1 MLGWGMTRSACL
13 LFPEMEQKEGK
24 PSEDGTTVSPV
35 ADNPEMSGGGAPA
48 EETKGTAGKAINE
61 GPPAEAGKQEKA
73 PFEDGISAELQGEA
87 NGLDEVKVESQ
98 TEAGGKQD
106 AEAELKEED
115 GEKEETP
122 AASQEMTRRKEETK
136 SEPKEAEEKKESILA
151 CEKQKAEEKEAK
163 PESGQK
169 AEANDRDK
177 PEPKE
182 TVEEEEAKTASQEE
196 TGQREKHSTEPKEKA
211 TDEEAKAES
220 QKKAVVED
228 EAKAEPKESD
238 GKEEAKHDTTKEA
251 DAKEEVE
258 EAEEA
263 EPGSPSEEQEQ
274 DVEKEPEGGAG
285 VLPSSPEEWPESPT
299 GEGHN
304 LSTDGLGPDSVASGE
319 TSPSASESSPSD
331 VPQSPPES
339 PPSGEKKE
347 KAPERRV
354 SAPARP
360 RGPRAQNR
368 KAIVDKFG
376 GAASG
381 PTALFRNTKAAGA
394 AIGGVKNMLL
404 EWCRAMTKKY
414 EHVDIQN
421 FSSSWSS
428 GMAFCAL
435 IHKFF
440 PDAFDYAELDPT
452 KRRHNFTLAFSTAEK
467 LADCAQLL
475 DVDDMVRLAVPDS
488 KCVYTYIQELY
499 RSLVQK
505 GLVKTKKK

>member
-1 MLGWGMTRSACL
+1 
-13 LFPEMEQKEGK
+13 MEQTEEN
-24 PSEDGTTVSPV
+24 PSENGTTVSPT
-35 ADNPEMSGGGAPA
+35 AGNLDTPGNQSTA
-48 EETKGTAGKAINE
+48 EEVAKGSAGTSVKDPPDDAEQEGKA
-61 GPPAEAGKQEKA
+61 A
-73 PFEDGISAELQGEA
+73 PKGAVSGECPEDANVLDELKVDLQGEA
-87 NGLDEVKVESQ
+87 SGKK
-98 TEAGGKQD
+98 EAKGDLAEEEGG
-106 AEAELKEED
+106 
-115 GEKEETP
+115 KEET
-122 AASQEMTRRKEETK
+122 A
-136 SEPKEAEEKKESILA
+136 
-151 CEKQKAEEKEAK
+151 
-163 PESGQK
+163 
-169 AEANDRDK
+169 
-177 PEPKE
+177 
-182 TVEEEEAKTASQEE
+182 VASQEE
-196 TGQREKHSTEPKEKA
+196 TGRKEDTTPEPSEVKGKEEATLAPEKQKSDGKEANLDSKEKLDVSDKAKPEPKPEPKPEGA
-211 TDEEAKAES
+211 GAEVTVQEAETES
-220 QKKAVVED
+220 QKKADVKD
-228 EAKAEPKESD
+228 QANAELQAVD
-238 GKEEAKHDTTKEA
+238 GKEIVDGKEVIDGKEA
-251 DAKEEVE
+251 ESGTKQLV
-258 EAEEA
+258 
-263 EPGSPSEEQEQ
+263 EPGSPTEEQEQ
-274 DVEKEPEGGAG
+274 GEEKESEERTA
-285 VLPSSPEEWPESPT
+285 VIPSSPEEWPESPT
-299 GEGHN
+299 DEGTS
-304 LSTDGLGPDSVASGE
+304 LSPDGLGTDSTASGE

-331 VPQSPPES
+331 VSQSPTEP
-339 PPSGEKKE
+339 PPSEEKKE
-347 KAPERRV
+347 RAPERRV

-368 KAIVDKFG
+368 KAIMDKFG

-404 EWCRAMTKKY
+404 EWCRAMTRKY

>member
-1 MLGWGMTRSACL
+1 MGPESSKLSGIL
-13 LFPEMEQKEGK
+13 LSPGLTWCSQTIASKNERTDMEQTEGG
-24 PSEDGTTVSPV
+24 PSENGTTVSPTAGNLV
-35 ADNPEMSGGGAPA
+35 ISGNQSTA
-48 EETKGTAGKAINE
+48 EEAAAEGPTGTSVKDGPPDEAEQQGKAAPE
-61 GPPAEAGKQEKA
+61 GAVSGERPQEVNVV
-73 PFEDGISAELQGEA
+73 D
-87 NGLDEVKVESQ
+87 
-98 TEAGGKQD
+98 
-106 AEAELKEED
+106 ELKED
-115 GEKEETP
+115 LPGEASGKEEAKGDLAEEEGGKEETT
-122 AASQEMTRRKEETK
+122 M
-136 SEPKEAEEKKESILA
+136 
-151 CEKQKAEEKEAK
+151 
-163 PESGQK
+163 
-169 AEANDRDK
+169 
-177 PEPKE
+177 
-182 TVEEEEAKTASQEE
+182 ASQEE
-196 TGQREKHSTEPKEKA
+196 TGKKEETKP
-211 TDEEAKAES
+211 DPIEVK
-220 QKKAVVED
+220 
-228 EAKAEPKESD
+228 
-238 GKEEAKHDTTKEA
+238 GKEEATVASEKPKSEGKEA
-251 DAKEEVE
+251 NLDSKEKLDVNTKAQLEPKEGVGTEVIVQ
-258 EAEEA
+258 EAETESQEKA
-263 EPGSPSEEQEQ
+263 DEKDQANAELQEVDGKETESGTRELVEPGSPTEEQEQ
-274 DVEKEPEGGAG
+274 GEEKESEGRTA
-285 VLPSSPEEWPESPT
+285 VTASSPEEWPESPT
-299 GEGHN
+299 DEGAS
-304 LSTDGLGPDSVASGE
+304 LSPDGLGPDSTVSGE

-331 VPQSPPES
+331 VPQSPTEP
-339 PPSGEKKE
+339 PPSEEKKE
-347 KAPERRV
+347 RTPERRV
-354 SAPARP
+354 SAPTRP

-368 KAIVDKFG
+368 KAIMDKFG

-404 EWCRAMTKKY
+404 EWCRAMTRKY

>member
-1 MLGWGMTRSACL
+1 MD
-13 LFPEMEQKEGK
+13 PKEGK
-24 PSEDGTTVSPV
+24 PSEDGTTVSPTTEE
-35 ADNPEMSGGGAPA
+35 PRTPGSGVSVE
-48 EETKGTAGKAINE
+48 EETKDTAGMNAKE
-61 GPPAEAGKQEKA
+61 GPPEGADMQEKA
-73 PFEDGISAELQGEA
+73 SAEEGVSAEFQGEA
-87 NGLDEVKVESQ
+87 NGLPEVKVESHKENAGNE
-98 TEAGGKQD
+98 EAQ
-106 AEAELKEED
+106 AELVKEDGRKEEA
-115 GEKEETP
+115 TV
-122 AASQEMTRRKEETK
+122 ASQEVTDRKEESK
-136 SEPKEAEEKKESILA
+136 PESKEAEQNEQATLVS
-151 CEKQKAEEKEAK
+151 EKQKADEKGAEPQSVEKADGNDGDKSELGEAV
-163 PESGQK
+163 G
-169 AEANDRDK
+169 
-177 PEPKE
+177 
-182 TVEEEEAKTASQEE
+182 EEAADKGANTESQEPDDV
-196 TGQREKHSTEPKEKA
+196 K
-211 TDEEAKAES
+211 
-220 QKKAVVED
+220 D
-228 EAKAEPKESD
+228 EAKAEPQEAA
-238 GKEEAKHDTTKEA
+238 GKEENESDTKEL
-251 DAKEEVE
+251 
-258 EAEEA
+258 
-263 EPGSPSEEQEQ
+263 EPGGIPEEQAQDTEKESEE
-274 DVEKEPEGGAG
+274 GA
-285 VLPSSPEEWPESPT
+285 VATPSSPEEWPESPT
-299 GEGHN
+299 EEGHG
-304 LSTDGLGPDSVASGE
+304 LSPDGVDPDFSASGE

-331 VPQSPPES
+331 VPQSPTES
-339 PPSGEKKE
+339 PPSEEKKKE
-347 KAPERRV
+347 RAPERRV

-404 EWCRAMTKKY
+404 EWCRAMTRNY

-440 PDAFDYAELDPT
+440 PDAFDYAALDPT

-475 DVDDMVRLAVPDS
+475 EVDDMVRLAVPDS

>member
-1 MLGWGMTRSACL
+1 
-13 LFPEMEQKEGK
+13 MEQKEGK
-24 PSEDGTTVSPV
+24 PSEDGTIVSPG
-35 ADNPEMSGGGAPA
+35 ADNPEMSGGRDPA
-48 EETKGTAGKAINE
+48 EETKGAAGKVIHE

-73 PFEDGISAELQGEA
+73 PAEDDTSAELQGKA
-87 NGLDEVKVESQ
+87 NGLDEVKEESRR
-98 TEAGGKQD
+98 EAGGKED
-106 AEAELKEED
+106 AKDELKKED
-115 GEKEETP
+115 GEKEQATTT
-122 AASQEMTRRKEETK
+122 SQKMTGRKEETK
-136 SEPKEAEEKKESILA
+136 SEPKEAEEKEESTLA
-151 CEKQKAEEKEAK
+151 SSEKQKAEEKEAR
-163 PESGQK
+163 PESK
-169 AEANDRDK
+169 ETADANDRDK
-177 PEPKE
+177 PEPKA
-182 TVEEEEAKTASQEE
+182 TVGEEEAKTA
-196 TGQREKHSTEPKEKA
+196 A
-211 TDEEAKAES
+211 M
-220 QKKAVVED
+220 VED
-228 EAKAEPKESD
+228 EAKAGPKEPS
-238 GKEEAKHDTTKEA
+238 GKEEAKHD
-251 DAKEEVE
+251 AKEE
-258 EAEEA
+258 AD

-274 DVEKEPEGGAG
+274 DVETGPEEGAG
-285 VLPSSPEEWPESPT
+285 VTPSSPEEWPESPT
-299 GEGHN
+299 GEGHA
-304 LSTDGLGPDSVASGE
+304 LSTDVLGPDSVASGK

-331 VPQSPPES
+331 APQSPPES
-339 PPSGEKKE
+339 PPSGEK

-360 RGPRAQNR
+360 RGLRAQNR

-404 EWCRAMTKKY
+404 EWCRAMTRKY

>member
-1 MLGWGMTRSACL
+1 
-13 LFPEMEQKEGK
+13 MEQKEEK
-24 PSEDGTTVSPV
+24 PSEDGTIISPG
-35 ADNPEMSGGGAPA
+35 ADNPEMSGGGDLA
-48 EETKGTAGKAINE
+48 EETKGTAGKVIHE
-61 GPPAEAGKQEKA
+61 GPPTEAGKQEKA
-73 PFEDGISAELQGEA
+73 PAEDGKSAELQGEA
-87 NGLDEVKVESQ
+87 NGLDEVKVESRR
-98 TEAGGKQD
+98 EAGGKED
-106 AEAELKEED
+106 AEAELKKED
-115 GEKEETP
+115 GEKEQATTT
-122 AASQEMTRRKEETK
+122 SQEMTGRKEETK
-136 SEPKEAEEKKESILA
+136 SEPKEAEEKEESTLA
-151 CEKQKAEEKEAK
+151 SSEKQKAEEKEVR
-163 PESGQK
+163 PESKEK
-169 AEANDRDK
+169 ADANDRDK
-177 PEPKE
+177 PEPKAI
-182 TVEEEEAKTASQEE
+182 VGEEEAKTASQEE
-196 TGQREKHSTEPKEKA
+196 R
-211 TDEEAKAES
+211 
-220 QKKAVVED
+220 VVED
-228 EAKAEPKESD
+228 EAKAGPKEPS
-238 GKEEAKHDTTKEA
+238 GKEEAKHD
-251 DAKEEVE
+251 AKEE
-258 EAEEA
+258 AD

-274 DVEKEPEGGAG
+274 DVETGPEEGAG
-285 VLPSSPEEWPESPT
+285 VTPSSPEEWPESPT
-299 GEGHN
+299 GVGHA
-304 LSTDGLGPDSVASGE
+304 LSTDGLGPDSIASGE

-331 VPQSPPES
+331 APQSPPES
-339 PPSGEKKE
+339 PPSGEK

-360 RGPRAQNR
+360 RGLRAQNR

-404 EWCRAMTKKY
+404 EWCRAMTRKY

>member
-1 MLGWGMTRSACL
+1 
-13 LFPEMEQKEGK
+13 MEQKEGK
-24 PSEDGTTVSPV
+24 PTEDGTTVSPNTE
-35 ADNPEMSGGGAPA
+35 APETLGGGASA
-48 EETKGTAGKAINE
+48 EEAKGSVEPTVKE
-61 GPPAEAGKQEKA
+61 TPPDGAGKQERA
-73 PFEDGISAELQGEA
+73 AAEDSTSPELQGEA
-87 NGLDEVKVESQ
+87 NGLDEVKV
-98 TEAGGKQD
+98 AAKV
-106 AEAELKEED
+106 EAELHKEDGGKEES
-115 GEKEETP
+115 TV
-122 AASQEMTRRKEETK
+122 ASQEMTDGKEETQPG
-136 SEPKEAEEKKESILA
+136 PKEAEEALGTTLA
-151 CEKQKAEEKEAK
+151 SGKQPADEKEAK
-163 PESGQK
+163 PESQ
-169 AEANDRDK
+169 
-177 PEPKE
+177 
-182 TVEEEEAKTASQEE
+182 EEA
-196 TGQREKHSTEPKEKA
+196 R
-211 TDEEAKAES
+211 
-220 QKKAVVED
+220 VND
-228 EAKAEPKESD
+228 EAKAEPTQAAGEQEAKTGAREAD
-238 GKEEAKHDTTKEA
+238 GKEEATTASQEKSDKTEEPMAEAQEKAGAPEAGSDAQTKAAVEAEAEAEPQEA
-251 DAKEEVE
+251 DAM
-258 EAEEA
+258 EEA
-263 EPGSPSEEQEQ
+263 EPGGPKEEQDQGVERESEE
-274 DVEKEPEGGAG
+274 GAG
-285 VLPSSPEEWPESPT
+285 AVPSSPEEWLESPT
-299 GEGHN
+299 EEGSG
-304 LSTDGLGPDSVASGE
+304 LSPDGVGPDAAASGE

-331 VPQSPPES
+331 APQSPTE
-339 PPSGEKKE
+339 PPASQEKKKE

-404 EWCRAMTKKY
+404 EWCRAMTRNY

-440 PDAFDYAELDPT
+440 PDAFDYAALEPT
-452 KRRHNFTLAFSTAEK
+452 QRRHNFTLAFSTAEK

-475 DVDDMVRLAVPDS
+475 EVDDMVRLAVPDS

>member
-1 MLGWGMTRSACL
+1 
-13 LFPEMEQKEGK
+13 MEQKEGK
-24 PSEDGTTVSPV
+24 PSEDGTTISPA

-61 GPPAEAGKQEKA
+61 GPPTESGKQEKA
-73 PFEDGISAELQGEA
+73 PAEDGMSAELQGEA

-98 TEAGGKQD
+98 REAGGKED
-106 AEAELKEED
+106 AEAELKKED
-115 GEKEETP
+115 GEKEETTV
-122 AASQEMTRRKEETK
+122 ASQEMTGRKEETK
-136 SEPKEAEEKKESILA
+136 SEPKEAEEKESTLA
-151 CEKQKAEEKEAK
+151 SEKQKAEEKEAK

-169 AEANDRDK
+169 DDANDRDK
-177 PEPKE
+177 PEPKA

-196 TGQREKHSTEPKEKA
+196 TGQRKECSTEPKEKA

-220 QKKAVVED
+220 QKAVVED
-228 EAKAEPKESD
+228 EAKAEPKEPD
-238 GKEEAKHDTTKEA
+238 GKEEAKHGAKEEA
-251 DAKEEVE
+251 DAKEEAE

-285 VLPSSPEEWPESPT
+285 VIPSSPEEWPESPT

-304 LSTDGLGPDSVASGE
+304 LSTVLVPASLTRLW
-319 TSPSASESSPSD
+319 TSPYSESSPSD

-440 PDAFDYAELDPT
+440 PDAFDYAELDPA